1 MKDQARRHAAS
12 QQARQLVTTLAER
25 WPKCF
30 AVKSCRRV
38 PLKIG
43 IFADIAAA
51 GFAGDLALALRWY
64 TGSTEYKQALK
75 AGAARI
81 DLDGNA
87 AGVVSNLEAR
97 SAAAVLAKRSLP
109 RPAKRLS
116 LADLRAA
123 AQARKQ
129 AAADNEQT
137 APPST
142 T

>member
-1 MKDQARRHAAS
+1 VKDHVSIDAEGER
-12 QQARQLVTTLAER
+12 ARQLVAALAER

-43 IFADIAAA
+43 IAADIAAA

-64 TGSTEYKQALK
+64 TGSTEYRQALK

-97 SAAAVLAKRSLP
+97 VAAAVLAKRSLP

-137 APPST
+137 APPKT
-142 T
+142 G

>member
-1 MKDQARRHAAS
+1 MKDQMRRHAAS
-12 QQARQLVTTLAER
+12 QKARQLVTTLAER

-43 IFADIAAA
+43 IATDITAA

-64 TGSTEYKQALK
+64 TGSTEYRQALK

-81 DLDGNA
+81 DLDGNV
-87 AGVVSNLEAR
+87 AGSVSDLEAR
-97 SAAAVLAKRSLP
+97 AAASVLAKRSQSLP
-109 RPAKRLS
+109 QPAKRLS

-123 AQARKQ
+123 ALKRKQ
-129 AAADNEQT
+129 AT
-137 APPST
+137 AT
-142 T
+142 

>member
-43 IFADIAAA
+43 IAANIAAA

-109 RPAKRLS
+109 PPAKRLS

-123 AQARKQ
+123 ALARKQ
-129 AAADNEQT
+129 ATT
-137 APPST
+137 A
-142 T
+142 